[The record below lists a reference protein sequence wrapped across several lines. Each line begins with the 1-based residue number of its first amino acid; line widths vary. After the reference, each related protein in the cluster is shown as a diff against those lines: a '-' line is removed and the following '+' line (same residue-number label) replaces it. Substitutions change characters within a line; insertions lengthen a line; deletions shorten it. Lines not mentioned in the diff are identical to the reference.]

1 MKIVF
6 IHNVY
11 KRHKQ
16 VIKTIEMNRRFIDD
30 IRTFVVSNGNYFSFI
45 NYRGIPNL
53 TFRQLLRNRGHKVG
67 TLDTMLYGMKIASK
81 VESDLIIFSHDD
93 VYINNFQLLKNNI
106 SYLDSHSIIVR
117 KPNVPDQNY
126 FMYDAFIIKTSVAKT
141 IFSKKIRVNK
151 YTLPN
156 DFLNRPCPEIFFGNL
171 IRKTLSNNDI
181 KIISYDDETWG
192 DSELG
197 FYHIPG
203 RDWGNGK

>member
-141 IFSKKIRVNK
+141 IFSKKN
-151 YTLPN
+151 
-156 DFLNRPCPEIFFGNL
+156 
-171 IRKTLSNNDI
+171 
-181 KIISYDDETWG
+181 
-192 DSELG
+192 
-197 FYHIPG
+197 
-203 RDWGNGK
+203 